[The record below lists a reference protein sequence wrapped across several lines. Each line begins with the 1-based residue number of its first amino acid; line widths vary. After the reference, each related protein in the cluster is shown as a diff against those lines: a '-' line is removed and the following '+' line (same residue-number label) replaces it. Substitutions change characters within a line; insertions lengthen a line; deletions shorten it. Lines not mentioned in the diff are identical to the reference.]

1 MRLGLQPGN
10 IITILV
16 GLLFVGAGIYAYTF
30 MGRSLATAREASG
43 VVVELVYESGT
54 RKGRI
59 HPVVRFKT
67 DEGQEFIGRSQQ
79 HSNVQVGQT
88 VKFVYDPKRP
98 DDIEIVTLERVKN
111 RRVVILAP
119 PPAVRPFGP
128 RARHRAR
135 RGNAAVAVGQSAP
148 LGYEPGT
155 MPGSSV

>member
-16 GLLFVGAGIYAYTF
+16 GLLFVGAGIYAYTS

-111 RRVVILAP
+111 RRVVITTLTMLVGLVVCILGIGLDAQTLQW
-119 PPAVRPFGP
+119 RWG
-128 RARHRAR
+128 RAR
-135 RGNAAVAVGQSAP
+135 R
-148 LGYEPGT
+148 
-155 MPGSSV
+155 